1 MKYLSQEYLD
11 KQKELAQGM
20 QERPQANISMNYVIT
35 GGPEGDVKYVQKW
48 DKGHLV
54 ESKLGEDPDAE
65 VTMTVGYADSVA
77 IAKGE
82 VGAQQAFMTGKV
94 RAAGNMA
101 KLMSL
106 MPLTTSPDYRKWE
119 EDTRALDIEY

>member
-35 GGPEGDVKYVQKW
+35 GGPEGDVKDVQKW
-48 DKGHLV
+48 DKGHPV

-65 VTMTVGYADSVA
+65 ETMTVGHADSVA
-77 IAKGE
+77 LAKGE
-82 VGAQQAFMTGKV
+82 VGAPQAIKTGKV
-94 RAAGNMA
+94 LATGN
-101 KLMSL
+101 KVQV
-106 MPLTTSPDYRKWE
+106 R
-119 EDTRALDIEY
+119 